1 MSLEKCLFRSLA
13 HFLLG
18 WSFFHIELHELL
30 VYIFFEFVFL
40 IFILFYF
47 TILNSFC
54 RTSTWIR
61 DRCKC
66 VPHPEPPP
74 SSLPV
79 PSLWIVSVH
88 QPQASSIMHWTWTGD
103 SFHIWYYTLF
113 RNFLISDLLT
123 AFLWYYTCIFI
134 VYFFFQVHGFYQ
146 KKRGKGFCLAI
157 LETEAFQI
165 ICLLL
170 LLLIIWILFSILYNQ
185 KRVIL
190 S

>member
-1 MSLEKCLFRSLA
+1 MEASLQYCI
-13 HFLLG
+13 G
-18 WSFFHIELHELL
+18 
-30 VYIFFEFVFL
+30 
-40 IFILFYF
+40 F
-47 TILNSFC
+47 TIHQHESATGIHVFPILNL
-54 RTSTWIR
+54 
-61 DRCKC
+61 
-66 VPHPEPPP
+66 PPT
-74 SSLPV
+74 SLPI

-88 QPQASSIMHWTWTGD
+88 QAQASSIMHWTWTGA